1 MTEKTVSQ
9 AVEQRDNG
17 PGAMIKQY
25 EGDFATVAPAHIK
38 PATFVRLGQGVL
50 RRDKKLAD
58 AARKNPGSLLSALL
72 DCARLG
78 HEPGTEAFYLVPF
91 GNEVTGIEGYRGQ
104 VERMYRA
111 GAVASVKAEVVYA
124 NDQFD
129 YDPAMDRPVHK
140 IDWFADDRGDM
151 KLVYA
156 YAVMHD
162 GSTSKVVVMNQ
173 KKVNEHKAMSK
184 SANASDSPWKKWPE
198 AMWLKTAVHELEK
211 WVPTSAEFRREQLRA
226 AAEAD
231 SARSRHPAPDLP
243 PHDPG
248 TGEIH
253 DAEIVDPD
261 EQAAAE
267 HAEEQARDDAAA
279 EAS

>member
-1 MTEKTVSQ
+1 MTNQTVSQ
-9 AVEQRDNG
+9 AVQKRDNG
-17 PGAMIKQY
+17 PGSMIARY

-38 PATFVRLGQGVL
+38 PETFVRLGQGLL
-50 RRDKKLAD
+50 RRND
-58 AARKNPGSLLSALL
+58 ALRKAAERNPGSLLSALL
-72 DCARLG
+72 ECARLG

-91 GNEVTGIEGYRGQ
+91 GSEVTGIEGYRGQ

-111 GAVASVKAEVVYA
+111 GAVASVKAEVVFS

-140 IDWFADDRGDM
+140 IDWFADDRGEM

-162 GSTSKVVVMNQ
+162 GSTSKVVVMNK
-173 KKVNEHKAMSK
+173 KKVDEHKAVSK
-184 SANASDSPWKKWPE
+184 SANSSDSPWKKWPE
-198 AMWLKTAVHELEK
+198 SMWLKTAIHELEK
-211 WVPTSAEFRREQLRA
+211 WVPTSAEYRREQLRA

-231 SARSRHPAPDLP
+231 SARQAPAAPPVDPD
-243 PHDPG
+243 

-253 DAEIVDPD
+253 DAELVDD
-261 EQAAAE
+261 DDAQAAAE
-267 HAEEQARDDAAA
+267 HAEEQARDEAAA
-279 EAS
+279 EASQ